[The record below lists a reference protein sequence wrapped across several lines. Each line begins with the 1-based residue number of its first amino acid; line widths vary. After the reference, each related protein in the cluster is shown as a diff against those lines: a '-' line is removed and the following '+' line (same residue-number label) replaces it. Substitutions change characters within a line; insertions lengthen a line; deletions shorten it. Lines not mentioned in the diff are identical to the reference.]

1 MKVGKLNGKQVITA
15 DAYTLGEVDGTHAD
29 IGNWQI
35 THIDVDLTKEAANEL
50 NLKKPMFG
58 SVMVCLPVTE
68 VNKVGDVIT
77 LNTTLLGLKEL
88 KECKA
93 E

>member
-1 MKVGKLNGKQVITA
+1 MKVGNLNGKQVITA
-15 DAYTLGEVDGTHAD
+15 DAYNLGEVDGTHAD
-29 IGNWQI
+29 IGTWQI
-35 THIDVDLTKEAANEL
+35 THIDVDLTKEAAKEL

-58 SVMVCLPVTE
+58 SVTVCVPVTA

-77 LNTTLLGLKEL
+77 LNTTLLELKNL
-88 KECKA
+88 KECKV